1 MSMYKHPY
9 HLVDVSPW
17 PILLSFSLLSL
28 GFTVVKWL
36 THMGPTVYIQIALIL
51 LIAFQWWRDVIRE
64 AKAGYHTKKV
74 QNGILIGFLL
84 FLISEIMLFSSFFWA
99 FFHSSLAPSIELG
112 VQWPPEGINP
122 VNTWAIPLLGSSVLV
137 ASGFIL
143 TIAHN
148 AFLAGQK
155 YLCLWM
161 TFFTV
166 LFGALF
172 LFLQYNE
179 YLYGEVT
186 IADSVYGS
194 VFYMTTGL
202 HALHV
207 IVGVLFLF
215 ISYLRILY
223 DHFTIEHHL
232 CFEFA
237 IYYWHLVDVVWL
249 FVFVVYYWWGS

>member
-1 MSMYKHPY
+1 MYKHPY
-9 HLVDVSPW
+9 HIVDVSPW
-17 PILLSFSLLSL
+17 PILLSISMLSFA
-28 GFTVVKWL
+28 FTVVKWL
-36 THMGPTVYIQIALIL
+36 NHLNPIVFVQITLIL

-64 AKAGYHTKKV
+64 AKAGYHTQKV
-74 QNGILIGFLL
+74 QKGILIGFLL

-99 FFHSSLAPSIELG
+99 FFHSSLSPNIELG
-112 VQWPPEGINP
+112 IQWPPLGINA

-143 TIAHN
+143 TIAHHALISGN
-148 AFLAGQK
+148 KNLS
-155 YLCLWM
+155 LWM
-161 TFFTV
+161 TAFTV
-166 LFGALF
+166 IFGALF
-172 LFLQYNE
+172 LLLQFNE
-179 YLYGEVT
+179 YSFGEVT

-215 ISYLRILY
+215 ISYLRIFY
-223 DHFTIEHHL
+223 DHFSTEHHVG
-232 CFEFA
+232 FEFA

-249 FVFVVYYWWGS
+249 LVFVIFYWWGGA